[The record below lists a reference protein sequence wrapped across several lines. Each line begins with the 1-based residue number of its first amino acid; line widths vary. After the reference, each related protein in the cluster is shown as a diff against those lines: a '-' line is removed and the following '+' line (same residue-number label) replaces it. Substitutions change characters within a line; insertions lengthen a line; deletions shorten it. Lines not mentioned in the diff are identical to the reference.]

1 MSADVLLSTAAAVVS
16 LYAACFHAWVFALH
30 RRAHDHAWAALTG
43 AGACLVSW
51 GTASL
56 FGASDASA
64 AFRAQQIQS
73 LGAPLVTLG
82 ALGFTA
88 TRLEA
93 EIPRLLRAGSIAM
106 GTIFTLTLFTPQL
119 LFQIDATPNTIP
131 IAGRPL
137 LHLELTA
144 LGGVGLAMVL
154 PLFFSPMVL
163 CVRARMTGREATTP
177 LLVVVAL
184 WTAAGC
190 SDTLVGVGLIDF
202 PFLNPMGGYMGL
214 AIAFSAMLL
223 HDLAHAR
230 DASERLGASLEEEE
244 RTRADALRAI
254 DLRLA
259 RGEQLAAIG
268 TLAAG
273 VAHEINNPLAY
284 VSTNLNQLRAL
295 WEDASDS
302 EPDEV
307 KEILVECREGLG
319 RVGTIV
325 ADLLRMAHH
334 GESEGE
340 VCDLADVVRDVLP
353 LVLREA
359 GPQVEVVTQAD
370 ESLPVLGNARLLGQV
385 ALNLALNAIHAVPA
399 APNRRP
405 RIELSARVRDA
416 AAELSVRDNGPGIPP
431 DVLGQIFEPSFTTR
445 SEGGGTGLGLALTR
459 LVVTRYRGSID
470 VRSDAGG
477 TTVTVRLP
485 LAAPQRPAA

>member
-1 MSADVLLSTAAAVVS
+1 MGADVLLSTAAAVVS

-43 AGACLVSW
+43 AGACLVCW

-56 FGASDASA
+56 LGASDVHA

-93 EIPRLLRAGSIAM
+93 DVPRLLRAGVIAM
-106 GTIFTLTLFTPQL
+106 GTLFALTLAAPKL
-119 LFQIDATPNTIP
+119 LFEIDATPNTTV

-137 LHLELTA
+137 LHLDLTA
-144 LGGVGLAMVL
+144 LGAVGLAML
-154 PLFFSPMVL
+154 MPFFLSPIVL
-163 CVRARMTGREATTP
+163 CVRARRAGRERTTA

-190 SDTLVGVGLIDF
+190 SDTLVGVGLLDF

-214 AIAFSAMLL
+214 AVAFSATLL
-223 HDLAHAR
+223 QDLASAR

-295 WEDASDS
+295 WEDDSDS
-302 EPDEV
+302 DEV
-307 KEILVECREGLG
+307 KEILAECREGLG

-325 ADLLRMAHH
+325 SDLLRMAHH
-334 GESEGE
+334 GESQGE
-340 VCDLADVVRDVLP
+340 TCDLSGVVRDVLP

-370 ESLPVLGNARLLGQV
+370 GPLEVFGNARLLGQV

-405 RIELSARVRDA
+405 RIEVTARIRDDG
-416 AAELSVRDNGPGIPP
+416 AELSVRDNGPGIPP

-445 SEGGGTGLGLALTR
+445 SAGGGTGLGLALTR

-470 VRSDAGG
+470 VSSDAGG

-485 LAAPQRPAA
+485 LAAARAQRPAA